1 MPRRRRKPE
10 LHSNHERWLLTYA
23 DLITLLLAFFIV
35 MYSMSR
41 LDAKKF
47 GRMADAF
54 NGVLRGGQAVLQPA
68 SADAQGA
75 GLLDLGELKSL
86 GHEIQEKVVA
96 EELQDKIE
104 TLQDERGLVI
114 RVMESAAFD
123 PGSADLKPQMHS
135 ILNLL
140 AEELRAMD
148 NHLRVEG
155 HTDDRPIRT
164 ARFPSN
170 WELSTSRATGVVR
183 YLVEE
188 LKLDP
193 TRVSALGYGEFRPIA
208 TNADADGR
216 ARNRRV
222 DLIVLADRS
231 AEPVSKPAPGLSPL
245 ARADSVLGSVPTL
258 NAPR

>member
-1 MPRRRRKPE
+1 MPRRRKRLE
-10 LHSNHERWLLTYA
+10 SHSNHERWLLTYA

-68 SADAQGA
+68 GVEAQGS

-86 GHEIQEKVVA
+86 GTQIQDKVVT
-96 EELQDKIE
+96 EQLQDKIE

-114 RVMESAAFD
+114 RVLESAAYD

-135 ILNLL
+135 ILNVL
-140 AEELRAMD
+140 AGELRSMD

-155 HTDDRPIRT
+155 HTDDRPIST
-164 ARFPSN
+164 PRFPSN

-188 LKLDP
+188 MKLDP
-193 TRVSALGYGEFRPIA
+193 SRVSALGYGEFRPIA
-208 TNADADGR
+208 GNDQAEGR

-222 DLIVLADRS
+222 DLIVLADKS
-231 AEPVSKPAPGLSPL
+231 AEPTPTRTATSVL
-245 ARADSVLGSVPTL
+245 ATADSLLGPVATPK
-258 NAPR
+258 APR

>member
-1 MPRRRRKPE
+1 MPRRRRRESP
-10 LHSNHERWLLTYA
+10 HSNHERWLLTYA

-68 SADAQGA
+68 GVDAQGA

-86 GHEIQEKVVA
+86 GSQIQEKVVT
-96 EELQDKIE
+96 EQLQDKIE

-114 RVMESAAFD
+114 RVLESAAFD
-123 PGSADLKPQMHS
+123 AGSADLKPQMHS
-135 ILNLL
+135 ILNVL
-140 AEELRAMD
+140 ADQLRAMD

-188 LKLDP
+188 LKLDA

-208 TNADADGR
+208 SNANPEGR

-222 DLIVLADRS
+222 DLIVLADKS
-231 AEPVSKPAPGLSPL
+231 AEPPARRAAPSVL
-245 ARADSVLGSVPTL
+245 AAADSLLQPDA
-258 NAPR
+258 APKPPR

>member
-1 MPRRRRKPE
+1 MARRRRRADS
-10 LHSNHERWLLTYA
+10 HSNHERWLLTYA

-68 SADAQGA
+68 SVDAQGA

-86 GHEIQEKVVA
+86 GQQIHDKVVT

-114 RVMESAAFD
+114 RVLESAAYD

-135 ILNLL
+135 ILNVL
-140 AEELRAMD
+140 AGELRSMD

-155 HTDDRPIRT
+155 HTDDRPINT
-164 ARFPSN
+164 LRFPSN

-193 TRVSALGYGEFRPIA
+193 SRVSALGYGEFRPI
-208 TNADADGR
+208 TGNDTPEGR
-216 ARNRRV
+216 AQNRRV
-222 DLIVLADRS
+222 DLIVLADKS
-231 AEPVSKPAPGLSPL
+231 AEPNAAPSARSIL
-245 ARADSVLGSVPTL
+245 AVADSLLGPAGTPK
-258 NAPR
+258 APR

>member
-1 MPRRRRKPE
+1 MPRRRSRNE
-10 LHSNHERWLLTYA
+10 SHSNHERWLLTYA

-68 SADAQGA
+68 SIDAQGA

-86 GHEIQEKVVA
+86 GNQIQEMVV
-96 EELQDKIE
+96 EEHLTDKIE

-114 RVMESAAFD
+114 RVLESAAFD
-123 PGSADLKPQMHS
+123 AGSADLKPQMHA
-135 ILNLL
+135 ILGAL
-140 AEELRAMD
+140 AVELKKMD

-155 HTDDRPIRT
+155 HTDNRPINT
-164 ARFPSN
+164 PRFPSN

-183 YLVEE
+183 YLVEQ
-188 LKLDP
+188 LQFDP
-193 TRVSALGYGEFRPIA
+193 SRVSALGYGEFRPIA
-208 TNADADGR
+208 SNDDPEGR

-222 DLIVLADRS
+222 DLIVLADKS
-231 AEPVSKPAPGLSPL
+231 AEPTAARNAPSVL
-245 ARADSVLGSVPTL
+245 ATADSLLNPTPGIEVPH
-258 NAPR
+258 